1 MKNSKDTIGNR
12 SRDLP
17 ACSAVPETLRHRVP
31 RKKLLLEM
39 IVMAILTPLKTSGYT
54 AVLTCLTLRN
64 SEFCPQSV
72 VADLRIHSCYFS
84 I

>member
-1 MKNSKDTIGNR
+1 MKNSNDTIGNR

-17 ACSAVPETLRHRVP
+17 ASSAVPKTVRYRVP
-31 RKKLLLEM
+31 RKKLLLEI

-54 AVLTCLTLRN
+54 VVLTFLTLRN

-72 VADLRIHSCYFS
+72 VADLRINSCYFS